1 MGIIVENNIKI
12 KSDKNISKILVHNS
26 LGKKVLEINEN
37 NILEINLNEVD
48 AGVYFIKLFDGKNF
62 INQKLIKK

>member
-1 MGIIVENNIKI
+1 M
-12 KSDKNISKILVHNS
+12 HNS